1 MALEKEDIE
10 ALQATVAAAVTA
22 GVAPLYE
29 RLNAPLKK
37 ADEPP
42 PAEKV
47 WTASELQD
55 LVDKNQITAAQAQ
68 DQLERQRTA
77 QTERV
82 ARETARQEA
91 EAARLRGTVDQQ
103 LTEYES
109 LFPDVL
115 KDGSAERAKV
125 RRQYDY
131 LVGIGQPATKA
142 TELVALGMVYGP
154 LESVRAARKG
164 RNRTDSHED
173 VGGGDPGG
181 RDDRDDDGEAP
192 PADLKLSKD
201 EKRYYQQGIEK
212 GIYKDWAAVR
222 DERKFAKTRPGRARA
237 H

>member
-22 GVAPLYE
+22 GVKPLIEKLSAP
-29 RLNAPLKK
+29 PQKGQ
-37 ADEPP
+37 DQPT
-42 PAEKV
+42 EKV
-47 WTASELQD
+47 WTAAELQKM
-55 LVDKNQITAAQAQ
+55 VDENQITSAQAQ
-68 DQLERQRTA
+68 DQLERQRLA
-77 QTERV
+77 QAERI
-82 ARETARQEA
+82 ARDVARQEA
-91 EAARLRGTVDQQ
+91 EAARQRGTVDDQ
-103 LTEYES
+103 LTEYET

-115 KDGSAERAKV
+115 KEGSADRTKV

-164 RNRTDSHED
+164 RNKTESHED
-173 VGGGDPGG
+173 IGGGDPGS

-192 PADLKLSKD
+192 PVDLKLTKD
-201 EKRYYQQGIEK
+201 ERRYYQQGIEK

-222 DERKFAKTRPGRARA
+222 DERKFAKARPGRARA